1 MKNISMLYADDPDK
15 IKRLSSIT
23 QHRDKFSVHAQG
35 SWLPISYDVID
46 SIICDKVN
54 SHRAILSLD
63 PHNIGYIF
71 PTATCEKTFKT
82 LLLTDKYGVV
92 TEELPEWFGSG
103 LYQKF
108 VDDYA
113 VTEGDNHPLGL
124 NNTVRYKLGLEYYL
138 AKETIEGED

>member
-1 MKNISMLYADDPDK
+1 MEILYADDPDK

-23 QHRDKFSVHAQG
+23 QHRDKLSVHAQG

-63 PHNIGYIF
+63 PHNIGYTF
-71 PTATCEKTFKT
+71 PVADCKKVYKT

-113 VTEGDNHPLGL
+113 VTEGDNHPLGTK
-124 NNTVRYKLGLEYYL
+124 NAVHYKVGLDYYL
-138 AKETIEGED
+138 AKETIEGEA

>member
-1 MKNISMLYADDPDK
+1 MEILYSSDDKK
-15 IKRLSSIT
+15 IKRHSSIT

-54 SHRAILSLD
+54 SRRAILSLA
-63 PHNIGYIF
+63 PHDIGYTF

-108 VDDYA
+108 IDEYA
-113 VTEGDNHPLGL
+113 LTKGDNHPLGVK
-124 NNTVRYKLGLEYYL
+124 NKINYKIGLDYYL
-138 AKETIEGED
+138 ANETIEGDA